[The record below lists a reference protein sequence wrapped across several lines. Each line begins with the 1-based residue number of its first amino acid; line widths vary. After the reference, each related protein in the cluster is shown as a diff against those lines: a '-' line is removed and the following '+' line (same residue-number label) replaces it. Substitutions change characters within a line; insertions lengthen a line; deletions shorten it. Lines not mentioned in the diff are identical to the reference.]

1 MQLLT
6 DVMTIIQGLNL
17 DGIVKSPSLV
27 TGKNSIAVRTT
38 ATAPTEYMAGFTYP
52 VGIQVL
58 TQFADK
64 NEPISLNACYAIVD
78 ALNGKQGVLPTNK
91 YKCISA
97 RCTTLPRYVE
107 TDSQGRHVY
116 TALFTFEIEIL

>member
-6 DVMTIIQGLNL
+6 DVMTIIRGLNL
-17 DGIVKSPSLV
+17 DGIIKSPSLV
-27 TGKNSIAVRTT
+27 TGQNSIAVRTT

-58 TQFADK
+58 TQFTDK
-64 NEPISLNACYAIVD
+64 NTPTSLNACYAIVG
-78 ALNGKQGVLPTNK
+78 ALNGKQEFLPTNK
-91 YKCISA
+91 YKCISVH
-97 RCTTLPRYVE
+97 CTTLPRYVE

-116 TALFTFEIEIL
+116 TALFTFEIEVL